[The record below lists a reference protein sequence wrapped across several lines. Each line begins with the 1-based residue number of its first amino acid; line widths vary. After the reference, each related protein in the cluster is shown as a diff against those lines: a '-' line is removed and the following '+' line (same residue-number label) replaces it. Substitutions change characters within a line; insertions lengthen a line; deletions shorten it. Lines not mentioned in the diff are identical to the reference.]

1 MQGSPLPPGNGCGLL
16 AEASSDQQGIMSSL
30 GQSDLHALVCDLDLG
45 AGVEEMAKD
54 LAGFGG
60 FVARQELGQHPIQP
74 GGDFGQRHVEVDL
87 HTYAELKA
95 SR

>member
-1 MQGSPLPPGNGCGLL
+1 MSP
-16 AEASSDQQGIMSSL
+16 L
-30 GQSDLHALVCDLDLG
+30 GQSDLHSLVCDFDLG

-74 GGDFGQRHVEVDL
+74 GGDFGQSHVEVDF
-87 HTYAELKA
+87 HTYGGTQSVQVKEVH
-95 SR
+95 